1 MSLEYDV
8 MDAFSVTGGV
18 MLYQPG
24 ENAYFQSLNEND
36 RIFFEVLYSF

>member
-1 MSLEYDV
+1 V
-8 MDAFSVTGGV
+8 MDAFSVTGGA

-36 RIFFEVLYSF
+36 RIFFEARYSF